1 MSSIIPNFH
10 GCSMT
15 IMIHRESYRNQYYN
29 MINYELHMTQM
40 VIVTVILR
48 IQSPLAPSG
57 PAAPT
62 TTGSLGCAPHSQS
75 AVAGTASRH
84 QCDIILESTGLRC
97 R

>member
-1 MSSIIPNFH
+1 
-10 GCSMT
+10 MT